1 MGDPDNQ
8 TGDRRI
14 CYSLYQSTELVT
26 PLELAVELTPRARL
40 DLIDVRAHAAR
51 LRGGALRDYARCLY
65 VSHHTTAGYL
75 PQSLAARLA
84 ARPEAIGSYVDL
96 LRTMFP
102 EGAGYRHDD
111 LDQRSELLPEQ
122 RVTEPANA
130 DSHLAFIGG
139 GLHACVSYDA
149 RRAGPVYFVDL
160 DGTYNGTPR
169 RRTTTLVGYNREVR
183 IARTRIHVPVSG
195 HPVDAVSLKEP
206 RLGLFEEIVDFVA
219 RHDVDKG
226 RLRLELASGE
236 QYASLTV
243 NEYETLL
250 MQHDLAEVL
259 HNPLK
264 FAAEKARHAWNDP
277 LAVPAKALSYAK
289 YDLVRALN
297 KLVDALGL
305 QSGRIE
311 QLLARTLA
319 VPASRFL
326 RMQRTVDL
334 LVSDT
339 GTPGRGGIVQGTYQA
354 PILVQWKAAPGAVR
368 AVDVS
373 LSRFL

>member
-1 MGDPDNQ
+1 M
-8 TGDRRI
+8 
-14 CYSLYQSTELVT
+14 
-26 PLELAVELTPRARL
+26 
-40 DLIDVRAHAAR
+40 DLIDVRARATEQS
-51 LRGGALRDYARCLY
+51 GDALTAYARCLY

-84 ARPEAIGSYVDL
+84 ARPEAIGSYLDL

-111 LDQRSELLPEQ
+111 LDQRSELKPEQ
-122 RVTEPANA
+122 RVTEPTNA

-160 DGTYNGTPR
+160 DGTYKGTPR
-169 RRTTTLVGYNREVR
+169 RRTTTLVGYNREER
-183 IARTRIHVPVSG
+183 IASTRIRVPVSA
-195 HPVDAVSLKEP
+195 HPVDAVNLKEP
-206 RLGLFEEIVDFVA
+206 RLGLFEEIAEFVA

-236 QYASLTV
+236 HFASLTV

-311 QLLARTLA
+311 RLLARTLA
-319 VPASRFL
+319 LPASRFL

-334 LVSDT
+334 LVSAT
-339 GTPGRGGIVQGTYQA
+339 GTSGRSAIVHGTYQA
-354 PILVQWKAAPGAVR
+354 PILVQWKPAPGAVR
-368 AVDVS
+368 TIDVS
-373 LSRFL
+373 LTRFL